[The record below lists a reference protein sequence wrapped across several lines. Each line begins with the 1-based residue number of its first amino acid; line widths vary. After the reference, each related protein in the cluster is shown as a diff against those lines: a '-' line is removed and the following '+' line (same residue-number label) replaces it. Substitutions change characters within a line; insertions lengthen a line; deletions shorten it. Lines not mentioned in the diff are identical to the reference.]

1 MSSYDLK
8 RLETAIQYIR
18 RMSAGRNPVTNR
30 PAPENEVLGNV
41 NVYRCLHFIDEVL
54 TDVHKNGGV
63 VGRTPQRE
71 KTAKIPLS
79 ETFPYEIL
87 EQYRYR
93 QDQQISFFLKQ
104 LEEYLPEG
112 QKMPVAATTI
122 TGWLRENGYLEKQAV
137 NDTGKENSVPTKKG
151 EALGMYAEK
160 AGIYPNEYYRVFYN
174 EDAQRFIVGNFRRIL
189 TEYEAIRERNRRE
202 KKSDDAPRS
211 RRQSGAYAQDS
222 NPSAQYGGARS
233 SRDDDPWRQSS
244 ALAQDNSV
252 SAQYGDLPSQFSAP
266 DRDTAEPAPAE
277 DLPQEYYDM
286 LSSGWERSDDGIPW

>member
-18 RMSAGRNPVTNR
+18 RMAAGRNPVTNR
-30 PAPENEVLGNV
+30 PAPENEVLSNINV
-41 NVYRCLHFIDEVL
+41 HRCLNFIDEVL
-54 TDVHKNGGV
+54 TDVHKSGGV
-63 VGRTPQRE
+63 VGRPPQRE
-71 KTAKIPLS
+71 RAAKIPLS

-151 EALGMYAEK
+151 EELGMYAEK

-174 EDAQRFIVGNFRRIL
+174 ADAQRFIVGNFRRIL

-222 NPSAQYGGARS
+222 GAYT
-233 SRDDDPWRQSS
+233 
-244 ALAQDNSV
+244 QDSGAYTQDSNS

-266 DRDTAEPAPAE
+266 DRDAAGPAPAE